1 MKKGIIFLFSTIF
14 IFDLIK
20 EQHLCHGKIK
30 RIDYSRLIKI
40 F

>member
-20 EQHLCHGKIK
+20 EQHLCHGKSGGFITAG
-30 RIDYSRLIKI
+30 L
-40 F
+40 